1 MTLMALHIKIFKEA
15 SDKYRAE
22 IAGGWWVAISKTQEG
37 AIKNV
42 MARYEKE
49 RDSR

>member
-1 MTLMALHIKIFKEA
+1 MILRIKIFKEA

-37 AIKNV
+37 AIKSV
-42 MARYEKE
+42 VARYKKE
-49 RDSR
+49 RDR